1 VRLFRTAQQGST
13 MLSGSMVAV
22 VTPMDSDGAVNY
34 RDLARVIDFHV
45 SEGTEALIVAGTTGE
60 SATLDHGEHIELL
73 ERACELAEGRMPIIA
88 GTGSNSTAQTL
99 RLSRAVDRLP
109 IVGFLVVTP
118 YYNKPPQ
125 EGMRRHFSAIA
136 DAVQHPVILY
146 NVPGRTGVDL
156 KPETVAK
163 LAVHP
168 NIAGIKEATGELARV
183 RVLRETCGPDFVLLS
198 GDDATAREFM
208 LQGGDGVISVTG
220 NVAPARMRRL
230 CDAAR
235 AGRRAEA
242 ERIDADLQSLHRN
255 LFCESNPIP
264 VKWAVQQM
272 GLIGPGIRL
281 PLIPLAPQFHAIV
294 SSAMT
299 AAGVQVAA
307 A

>member
-1 VRLFRTAQQGST
+1 
-13 MLSGSMVAV
+13 
-22 VTPMDSDGAVNY
+22 MDAGGAVNY

-45 SEGTEALIVAGTTGE
+45 TGGTEALIVAGTTGE
-60 SATLDHGEHIELL
+60 SATLDHEEHIELL
-73 ERACELAEGRMPIIA
+73 ERSCEIAEGRIPIIA

-99 RLSRAVDRLP
+99 NLSRSVDRLP
-109 IVGFLVVTP
+109 IAAYLVVTP

-125 EGMRRHFSAIA
+125 EGMRRHFSAVA
-136 DAVQHPVILY
+136 DAVHHPVILY

-163 LAVHP
+163 LATHP

-183 RVLRETCGPDFVLLS
+183 RVLRETCGADFVLLS

-220 NVAPARMRRL
+220 NVAPASMRRL

-235 AGRRAEA
+235 GGRRVEA
-242 ERIDADLQSLHRN
+242 DRIDADLQALHKN

-264 VKWAVQQM
+264 VKWAVQKM

-281 PLIPLAPQFHAIV
+281 PLMPLAPQYHSLVA
-294 SSAMT
+294 SAVIT
-299 AAGVQVAA
+299 AGVQVAA